1 MPLGQPQLI
10 KAIYAALEKDPYVNL
25 ARSRIHITLDDHI
38 VLHGKVPNIVAKR
51 VAARL
56 ARRVA
61 AEAEIAVED
70 RLRVETEALG
80 DAALRDKVGDA
91 LSYEPAIANHSIL
104 TESNG
109 HQLTLRN
116 SRTSVNFIHAQVK
129 DGVVTLRGRVDSI
142 SHRWLIEAILWW
154 IPGCQRIDNLIGVHS
169 SLDGDLDNSLTDT
182 VRIMLEKDP
191 LLDAEQL
198 HVGSAAGIVEL
209 EGWLPSQEQRKMA
222 LFDTWAIPGVED
234 VRDRIV
240 VE

>member
-1 MPLGQPQLI
+1 MSLGQPQLI
-10 KAIYAALEKDPYVNL
+10 KAIYAALEKDRHVNL
-25 ARSRIHITLDDHI
+25 AHSRIHITLDGHV

-56 ARRVA
+56 ARRAA
-61 AEAEIAVED
+61 AEMEVED

-80 DAALRDKVGDA
+80 DLALRDKVGDA
-91 LSYEPAIANHSIL
+91 LSYEPAIANHSL
-104 TESNG
+104 MVEANG
-109 HQLTLRN
+109 HQLTLRD
-116 SRTSVNFIHAQVK
+116 SRVSANFIHALVK

-142 SHRWLIEAILWW
+142 SHYWLIEAILWW
-154 IPGCQRIDNLIGVHS
+154 IPGCQRIDNLITVNS

-182 VRIMLEKDP
+182 VRMMLEKDP

-209 EGWLPSQEQRKMA
+209 QGWLPSLEQHKMA
-222 LFDTWAIPGVED
+222 LFDTWAVPGVED

>member
-25 ARSRIHITLDDHI
+25 ARSRIHITVDDHI
-38 VLHGKVPNIVAKR
+38 VLHGKVPNIIAKR

-56 ARRVA
+56 ARRA
-61 AEAEIAVED
+61 AGDVEVED
-70 RLRVETEALG
+70 RLRVDTEALG

-91 LSYEPAIANHSIL
+91 LTYEPAIGNYSVIV
-104 TESNG
+104 ESNG
-109 HQLTLRN
+109 HQLTLRD
-116 SRTSVNFIHAQVK
+116 SRTSANFVHAQVK
-129 DGVVTLRGRVDSI
+129 DGIVTLRGRVDSI
-142 SHRWLIEAILWW
+142 SHRWLVEAVLWW
-154 IPGCQRIDNLIGVHS
+154 IPGCQRIDNVINVYS
-169 SLDGDLDNSLTDT
+169 SLDGDLDNTLTDT
-182 VRIMLEKDP
+182 VRVMLEKDP

-209 EGWLPSQEQRKMA
+209 EGWLPNQEQRNMA

>member
-10 KAIYAALEKDPYVNL
+10 KAIYAALEKEPSVNL
-25 ARSRIHITLDDHI
+25 GRSRIHITIDHHV

-56 ARRVA
+56 ARQVTLDM
-61 AEAEIAVED
+61 EVED
-70 RLRVETEALG
+70 RLRVDTEALG
-80 DAALRDKVGDA
+80 DAALRDKAGDA

-104 TESNG
+104 VESNG

-116 SRTSVNFIHAQVK
+116 SRTSANFVHAQVK
-129 DGVVTLRGRVDSI
+129 DGVITLRGRVDSI

-154 IPGCQRIDNLIGVHS
+154 IPGCQRIDNLLGVHS

-182 VRIMLEKDP
+182 VRMMLEKDP
-191 LLDAEQL
+191 LLNADQL

-209 EGWLPSQEQRKMA
+209 DGWLPSQEQHKMA